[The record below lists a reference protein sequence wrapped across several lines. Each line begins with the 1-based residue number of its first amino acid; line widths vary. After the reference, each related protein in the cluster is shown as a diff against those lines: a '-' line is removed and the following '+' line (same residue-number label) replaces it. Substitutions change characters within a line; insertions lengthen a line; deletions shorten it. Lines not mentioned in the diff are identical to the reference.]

1 MPQARKRARAKCAC
15 KGFMTRSQVNSVAS
29 SNDGGRHF
37 KRGTALNRV
46 LQEAPYLARC
56 SDNKTAARVRPRH
69 YAVRWPYM
77 QVNRPG
83 MVSWLIFD
91 LDHKNCHVW
100 EDAGLPAP
108 NLVVRDRSSGHSHL
122 FYAIPPVCTTEKARS
137 KPIEYMKAV
146 YEAMAVRLQADL
158 AFHSGPVAKTPGH
171 PWWDTWEVHAHV
183 YELGQLAEYVDLAP
197 KPRWGRSPDL
207 EAVAHSRHCMLFE
220 QLRFYAYSIVSREKE
235 KGSFDTFNRLLE
247 AYAYNANSFV
257 KQGFAEDL
265 PLSSIKATVKSVAR
279 WTWDRYTG
287 VGRCHRGA
295 MNLDKTLPLDERQ
308 RLAAA
313 RSADLRRR
321 ATESKVRAAAR
332 QLLASGGRLALAAVA
347 RIAGVS
353 RQTIANYK
361 HVLDEVACPAA
372 AVKEL
377 VTAAAKT
384 VKFGVHQVAG
394 PSGQPET
401 TYPGFNPF
409 EPRRGVRP
417 EPSS

>member
-1 MPQARKRARAKCAC
+1 
-15 KGFMTRSQVNSVAS
+15 
-29 SNDGGRHF
+29 
-37 KRGTALNRV
+37 
-46 LQEAPYLARC
+46 
-56 SDNKTAARVRPRH
+56 
-69 YAVRWPYM
+69 
-77 QVNRPG
+77 
-83 MVSWLIFD
+83 
-91 LDHKNCHVW
+91 
-100 EDAGLPAP
+100 
-108 NLVVRDRSSGHSHL
+108 
-122 FYAIPPVCTTEKARS
+122 
-137 KPIEYMKAV
+137 
-146 YEAMAVRLQADL
+146 
-158 AFHSGPVAKTPGH
+158 
-171 PWWDTWEVHAHV
+171 
-183 YELGQLAEYVDLAP
+183 
-197 KPRWGRSPDL
+197 
-207 EAVAHSRHCMLFE
+207 MLFE

-257 KQGFAEDL
+257 KKGFAEDL

-295 MNLDKTLPLDERQ
+295 MNLDKALPLDERQ

-361 HVLDEVACPAA
+361 HVLDEVALPATA
-372 AVKEL
+372 VVKEL

-394 PSGQPET
+394 PSAPSESGPPE
-401 TYPGFNPF
+401 FNPF